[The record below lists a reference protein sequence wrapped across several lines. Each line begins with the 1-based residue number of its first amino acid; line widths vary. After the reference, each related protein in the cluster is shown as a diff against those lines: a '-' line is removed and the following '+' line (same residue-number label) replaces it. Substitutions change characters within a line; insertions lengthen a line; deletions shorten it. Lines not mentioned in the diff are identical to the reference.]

1 MVKGAGTA
9 MPKFPAFLHLT
20 AGMLSDNTK
29 RKKKGCISKY
39 FEGIAVKCTDTQC
52 G

>member
-1 MVKGAGTA
+1 
-9 MPKFPAFLHLT
+9 MPNFPAFLHLT

-29 RKKKGCISKY
+29 GKKKGCISKY
-39 FEGIAVKCTDTQC
+39 FEGVAVEHTDTPH

>member
-1 MVKGAGTA
+1 MVKVVGIV
-9 MPKFPAFLHLT
+9 MPKLLASLHLT

-29 RKKKGCISKY
+29 EKKKSCISKY
-39 FEGIAVKCTDTQC
+39 FEGFAVKHTDTQH